1 MDQMRSVKPLKA
13 LYTLLHTTMASVA
26 AFSGQPT
33 VVQQQHAP
41 AISAV
46 KSITKAAQTTDVPD
60 GVFDRGEGPYD
71 TTELH
76 TPLLWTEVGSSVS
89 VPEDKSIVILA
100 DQTTTEAPQATVISS
115 EVLDDDGRPPKR
127 RCGPDS
133 PKRPFA
139 CSLCLKS
146 FTRRATLNNHQR
158 QHTGER
164 PFRCRFCGESFAQNN
179 DKKRHERSHGGEK
192 AFQCGG
198 TRSDGSSWGCGK
210 AFARKDGL
218 LEHHQK
224 TVKGGQCLARRDE
237 MLELGKDG

>member
-1 MDQMRSVKPLKA
+1 
-13 LYTLLHTTMASVA
+13 
-26 AFSGQPT
+26 

-76 TPLLWTEVGSSVS
+76 TPSLSTEVSSSATVK
-89 VPEDKSIVILA
+89 EDQTTVLLA
-100 DQTTTEAPQATVISS
+100 DQTTTEAPQATGISS
-115 EVLDDDGRPPKR
+115 EVLDDDERPPKR
-127 RCGPDS
+127 RCEPEPPSEPDP

-139 CSLCLKS
+139 CPLCPKS
-146 FTRRATLNNHQR
+146 FTRRKTLKDHHTS
-158 QHTGER
+158 QHTDVR
-164 PFRCRFCGESFAQNN
+164 LFCGYIGCGKSFAQNN

-198 TRSDGSSWGCGK
+198 TRSDGSPWGCGK

-224 TVKGGQCLARRDE
+224 TVKGGQCIARRDE